1 MGKHCRG
8 GATGMAE
15 DSPTARLLWRREGST
30 VVEEV
35 SAAQGEG
42 EAVDLQLK
50 WDEQRTRVARGGACQ
65 KWGWRR

>member
-15 DSPTARLLWRREGST
+15 DSPAARLLWRREGST

-50 WDEQRTRVARGGACQ
+50 WDEQ
-65 KWGWRR
+65 